1 MLMPG
6 PDHPI
11 TITKHP
17 KKVRVVFNGK
27 KVAESANA
35 LKLQEADY
43 PYVFYIPREDAR
55 MEHCAPSNTTYRCP
69 YKGFARYFSLE
80 VDGKTSKD
88 AVWSFTEPN
97 PCAEPVRNHLAFY
110 TNRIDAITELD

>member
-1 MLMPG
+1 MLIPG

-17 KKVRVVFNGK
+17 KMLRVVFNGIT
-27 KVAESANA
+27 VAESTNA

-43 PYVFYIPREDAR
+43 PYVLYVPREDAR
-55 MEHCAPSNTTYRCP
+55 MEYYVPSGTTYRCP
-69 YKGFARYFSLE
+69 YKGFARYFSLH
-80 VDGKTSKD
+80 VGDVTSKD

-97 PCAEPVRNHLAFY
+97 PCAEPVRDHLAFY
-110 TNRIDAITELD
+110 AGRVDAITEY